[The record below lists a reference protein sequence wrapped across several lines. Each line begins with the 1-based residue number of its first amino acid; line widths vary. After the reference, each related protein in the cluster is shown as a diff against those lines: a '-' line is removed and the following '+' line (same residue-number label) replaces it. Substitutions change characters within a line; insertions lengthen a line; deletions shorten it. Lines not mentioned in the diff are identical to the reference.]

1 MKAEKF
7 DMEISTEIIKQ
18 STTTKEP
25 VIVVKLEIN
34 N

>member
-7 DMEISTEIIKQ
+7 DMEISTETIKQ
-18 STTTKEP
+18 STTTNDP